1 MFEHEDAATCWVAIE
16 IESAPQRVL
25 VIETEL
31 ALAPKDAEY
40 DEGKVKALI
49 DAAQAFKSDKANG
62 IDKVRLVCIEY
73 DFGDEDEEEE
83 EEEEQ
88 EVA

>member
-16 IESAPQRVL
+16 IENTPQRVL

-31 ALAPKDAEY
+31 PLAPKDAEY
-40 DEGKVKALI
+40 DEAKVNALVA
-49 DAAQAFKSDKANG
+49 AAQAFKSDKANG

-73 DFGDEDEEEE
+73 DIDDEDEDEDEE
-83 EEEEQ
+83 
-88 EVA
+88 AA